1 MLGSGALG
9 GGSFRGGIKW
19 GGSPTSG
26 RSGVG
31 CMGGRISGSTLD
43 GSYSG
48 LVGSA
53 EFKLIVWTERF
64 ILSMFIVFPHN
75 QELSSGFS
83 TKNIYDLT
91 GDVT

>member
-9 GGSFRGGIKW
+9 GGSFKGGIKW

-48 LVGSA
+48 LVGST
-53 EFKLIVWTERF
+53 EIRLIVWTEKF
-64 ILSMFIVFPHN
+64 FLSMFIVFPTQSVLKQWFLH
-75 QELSSGFS
+75 QEHL
-83 TKNIYDLT
+83 
-91 GDVT
+91 